1 MPNFFMKGI
10 DEGVVLYGKP
20 NAVLD
25 SLNLVSFVFLLEEEI
40 ESVFNQK
47 ITISTQDV
55 LNTDNP
61 PFASLDNLSE
71 FLFKKLVS
79 INT

>member
-1 MPNFFMKGI
+1 MPNFFMEKTDGNI
-10 DEGVVLYGKP
+10 VLYGKP

-40 ESVFNQK
+40 EIVLGAK
-47 ITISTQDV
+47 IIISTQDV
-55 LNTDNP
+55 LDPENL

-71 FLFKKLVS
+71 FIIRKLNACS
-79 INT
+79 Q

>member
-1 MPNFFMKGI
+1 MPNFFMKSI
-10 DEGVVLYGKP
+10 DKSIVLYGKP

-40 ESVFNQK
+40 ESVLNKK
-47 ITISTQDV
+47 IIISTQDV

-61 PFASLDNLSE
+61 PFSSVENLSE
-71 FLFKKLVS
+71 FILKKIEM